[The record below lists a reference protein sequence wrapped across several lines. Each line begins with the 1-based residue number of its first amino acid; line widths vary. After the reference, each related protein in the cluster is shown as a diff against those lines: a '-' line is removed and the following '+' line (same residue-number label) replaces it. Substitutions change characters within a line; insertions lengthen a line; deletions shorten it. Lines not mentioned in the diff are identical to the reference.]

1 MDEEQFR
8 KRTKQI
14 ALNIVKMTASL
25 PKGRTSDVF
34 ARQIIR
40 SATSVGANY
49 RAACRAK
56 STADMIAKLAIVEE
70 EADETLYWLEL
81 IAESNLLPADQL
93 RPHWS
98 EMNEILS
105 MTISSIKTLK
115 NKNQKT
121 RKKP

>member
-1 MDEEQFR
+1 
-8 KRTKQI
+8 
-14 ALNIVKMTASL
+14 MTEVL
-25 PKGRTSDVF
+25 PKNRVANIF
-34 ARQIIR
+34 AKQIIR

-56 STADMIAKLAIVEE
+56 STADMVAKLAIVEE
-70 EADETLYWLEL
+70 ESDETLYWLEL

-115 NKNQKT
+115 NKSPRT
-121 RKKP
+121 RK

>member
-49 RAACRAK
+49 RA
-56 STADMIAKLAIVEE
+56 M
-70 EADETLYWLEL
+70 
-81 IAESNLLPADQL
+81 
-93 RPHWS
+93 
-98 EMNEILS
+98 
-105 MTISSIKTLK
+105 
-115 NKNQKT
+115 
-121 RKKP
+121 

>member
-1 MDEEQFR
+1 MNEELFK
-8 KRTKQI
+8 KRTKQA
-14 ALNIVKMTASL
+14 ALDIIKMTEVL
-25 PKGRTSDVF
+25 PKNRVANIF
-34 ARQIIR
+34 AKQIIR

-49 RAACRAK
+49 RAACRVK
-56 STADMIAKLAIVEE
+56 STADMVAKLAIAEE
-70 EADETLYWLEL
+70 ESDETLYWLEL

-115 NKNQKT
+115 NKSPRA
-121 RKKP
+121 RK